1 MKILIS
7 TSTFGQTSSKSLDL
21 LEKHNFK
28 VTLNPFKRKM
38 NAEEIK
44 ELGKDASAIIA
55 GTEKYNK
62 NLFNDLP
69 RLRLISRVGIGT
81 DSIDLEEMRKRD
93 IELRTSDSLLSIS
106 VAELVLGLALNLSRR
121 INSSSEN
128 IRRGSWQKNLGQLVH
143 KKKVGIVGLGKIGEE
158 VMKKFKSFETK
169 IFAYDLEEKE
179 ELVQEYDISYCS
191 IEDIFSKCEI
201 ISVHLNKT
209 SLTEGLIGKKLL
221 SLMKTNTILINTSR
235 GGIIDEN
242 DLYNYLKANK
252 DIFVALDVFEKE
264 PYHGPLIDL
273 ENVVLTPHIGSYTQ
287 DTREQLELESVRNV
301 INFFSK

>member
-7 TSTFGQTSSKSLDL
+7 TSSFGQTSSKSLDL
-21 LEKHNFK
+21 LEKHNYK

-38 NAEEIK
+38 NSEEIK

-69 RLRLISRVGIGT
+69 HLRLISRVGIGT

-106 VAELVLGLALNLSRR
+106 VAELVLGLALNLSRK

-128 IRRGSWQKNLGQLVH
+128 IRKGSWKKNLGQLVH
-143 KKKVGIVGLGKIGEE
+143 NKKVGIVGLGKIGAE

-191 IEDIFSKCEI
+191 IEDIFHRLISFLSYQIIARYNSVNLGGLLNSK
-201 ISVHLNKT
+201 K
-209 SLTEGLIGKKLL
+209 G
-221 SLMKTNTILINTSR
+221 
-235 GGIIDEN
+235 
-242 DLYNYLKANK
+242 
-252 DIFVALDVFEKE
+252 
-264 PYHGPLIDL
+264 
-273 ENVVLTPHIGSYTQ
+273 
-287 DTREQLELESVRNV
+287 
-301 INFFSK
+301 